1 MTNIELAN
9 ILEIKPQQIADKKN
23 STNRVTA
30 LMTRYLLS
38 MSPNMVEQF
47 RVDVEKEFGLVED
60 KLKEK
65 KRLSAERQ
73 KKHHESK
80 EK

>member
-73 KKHHESK
+73 KKHHDAK
-80 EK
+80 